1 MRVFVLVATLSF
13 AVFLGIG
20 CATSGVTTPQSVSE
34 RIRKETGH
42 PTRDA
47 AGDAQVPA
55 GISLEDGLTETDAI
69 AIALWNN
76 TGFQESLADLG
87 IARADLAQ
95 AGLLRNP
102 VLSLLLPWGPKQLEA
117 TARWPIDALW
127 QRPNRV
133 AAARLNAEAVGER
146 LVAHGLNLVAD
157 TRIAF
162 VTFFAHE
169 PFFGLR
175 RRTRS
180 SRGASLVYRAAGS
193 MRATSAS
200 SRLKRPR
207 PTPRALNSIRGLRPR
222 RRRLRKTRFIRSSGS
237 AKPRALDQSVWPM
250 CRSRQPHAVT
260 LRSMPSNRKHWRRDQ
275 TCAPPSST
283 SRPPA
288 GASDG
293 SAAAFFR

>member
-1 MRVFVLVATLSF
+1 MHKL
-13 AVFLGIG
+13 
-20 CATSGVTTPQSVSE
+20 
-34 RIRKETGH
+34 
-42 PTRDA
+42 
-47 AGDAQVPA
+47 PA

-146 LVAHGLNLVAD
+146 LVARGLNLVAD

-162 VTFFAHE
+162 VTLLRARAIFRLASE
-169 PFFGLR
+169 NAQLARRIAGLS
-175 RRTRS
+175 RS
-180 SRGASLVYRAAGS
+180 RFNAGDISELEADTAETDAARAE
-193 MRATSAS
+193 
-200 SRLKRPR
+200 LD
-207 PTPRALNSIRGLRPR
+207 LRGLRPPM
-222 RRRLRKTRFIRSSGS
+222 RRLRKTLCHQIIGAGRNLAPWINRL
-237 AKPRALDQSVWPM
+237 ADVPLTA
-250 CRSRQPHAVT
+250 AVM
-260 LRSMPSNRKHWRRDQ
+260 R
-275 TCAPPSST
+275 
-283 SRPPA
+283 
-288 GASDG
+288 
-293 SAAAFFR
+293 